1 MKQAIEIVKTLGG
14 IATGLV
20 CAVALLGA
28 GFTCGVCGAFWA
40 IHENAKSDY
49 STKRSY
55 GHYYSEEP

>member
-14 IATGLV
+14 IVTGLV
-20 CAVALLGA
+20 CAVALVGA
-28 GFTCGVCGAFWA
+28 GFICGVCSVFWA
-40 IHENAKSDY
+40 IYGNAKSDY